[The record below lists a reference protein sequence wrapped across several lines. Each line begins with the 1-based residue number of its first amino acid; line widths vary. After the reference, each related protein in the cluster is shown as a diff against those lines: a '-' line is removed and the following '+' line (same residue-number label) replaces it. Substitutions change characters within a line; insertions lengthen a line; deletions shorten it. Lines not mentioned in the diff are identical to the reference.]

1 MFTGIVEEIGKVKE
15 VKDGENSIKLNI
27 ECEKILDDI
36 HVGDSISTNGVCL
49 TASDIKENGFVAD
62 VMPETLRKTSL
73 LTLRSG
79 SKVNLE
85 RALKADGRLGGHF
98 VTGHI
103 DGTGTIIMKKKEG
116 NALWLGISCDSSI
129 MRYIVNK
136 GSIAVDGTSLT
147 VAELTGYGFK
157 VSLIPHTVDVTI
169 LASKKVGDIVNLEC
183 DILGKYTERLLQSR
197 YELGIGYKHRD
208 SGITIDFLRENNF
221 C

>member
-15 VKDGENSIKLNI
+15 VKHGENSIKLNI
-27 ECEKILDDI
+27 ECKKILEDI
-36 HVGDSISTNGVCL
+36 NIGDSISTNGVCN
-49 TASDIKENGFVAD
+49 TSTDINKNSFIAD

-73 LTLRSG
+73 ITLKYG

-103 DGTGTIIMKKKEG
+103 DGTGTIIMKKREG
-116 NALWLGISCDSSI
+116 NAIWLGVSGDSSI
-129 MRYIVNK
+129 MRYIVSK
-136 GSIAVDGTSLT
+136 GSVAIDGTSLT
-147 VAELTGYGFK
+147 VAEINSCGFK
-157 VSLIPHTVDVTI
+157 VSLIPHTAEVTI
-169 LASKKVGDIVNLEC
+169 LASKNVGDIVNLEC

-197 YELGIGYKHRD
+197 YDIEIGYKQRNSD
-208 SGITIDFLRENNF
+208 ISIDFLRENNF

>member
-1 MFTGIVEEIGKVKE
+1 M
-15 VKDGENSIKLNI
+15 
-27 ECEKILDDI
+27 
-36 HVGDSISTNGVCL
+36 L
-49 TASDIKENGFVAD
+49 TA
-62 VMPETLRKTSL
+62 R
-73 LTLRSG
+73 
-79 SKVNLE
+79 
-85 RALKADGRLGGHF
+85 
-98 VTGHI
+98 
-103 DGTGTIIMKKKEG
+103 
-116 NALWLGISCDSSI
+116 
-129 MRYIVNK
+129 
-136 GSIAVDGTSLT
+136 LT